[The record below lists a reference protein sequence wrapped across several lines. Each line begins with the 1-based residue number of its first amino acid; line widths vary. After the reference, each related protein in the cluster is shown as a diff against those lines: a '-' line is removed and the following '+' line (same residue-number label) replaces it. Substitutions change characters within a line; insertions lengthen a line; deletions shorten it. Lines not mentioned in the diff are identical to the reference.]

1 MFASRCIRSVLARRL
16 RQPPPPPALLL
27 LLSRGA
33 CAPAAP
39 ARRALHVGAATR
51 VGSGAGAGKE
61 EEEEEEEARIAVNG
75 TAFPLDPDYG
85 IPVLGVRERWPEV
98 VDDCLHQMRTNGG
111 YFVLPDFLGDGG
123 KVATALREDAVA
135 LRGNGRFVASRS
147 VGTDGVAYD
156 KYNVESCELDGRPPA
171 QPARPPGPVAFGRVR
186 RCSASARV
194 HMRRRAHTA
203 RMPARVRATSLVR
216 TK

>member
-1 MFASRCIRSVLARRL
+1 MAEAAQRKGRARVVVVVEV
-16 RQPPPPPALLL
+16 A
-27 LLSRGA
+27 
-33 CAPAAP
+33 
-39 ARRALHVGAATR
+39 V
-51 VGSGAGAGKE
+51 SGLV
-61 EEEEEEEARIAVNG
+61 VNG

-85 IPVLGVRERWPEV
+85 IPLLGVRERWPEV

-171 QPARPPGPVAFGRVR
+171 QPARPHVPVALGR
-186 RCSASARV
+186 A
-194 HMRRRAHTA
+194 RRRNDRPYASPRMHAH
-203 RMPARVRATSLVR
+203 RS
-216 TK
+216 